1 MNRTAM
7 IEMLHE
13 QGAKP
18 WDVIVIGGGATGL
31 GCAVD
36 AVTRGYKTLL
46 VERSDFAKSTSSK
59 STKLIHGGVRY
70 LANGDFKLVKEAL
83 TERGLLEKNARHLVK
98 NMEFI
103 IPVYSTF
110 DKFFYAAGLKLYD
123 FLSGSL
129 SFGSSS
135 ILSPEK
141 TLEKLPGINPNG
153 LKGGIKYHDGQ
164 FDDARLAINLL
175 QTLGDN
181 QGTALNYM
189 EVKGLI
195 KSKSGIIQGVKV
207 KDLLNNSEYEIFAK
221 VVINATGVFSD
232 AIQQMDNPQ
241 KKASIRPSRGVH
253 IVLPNRFLKASQSLM
268 IPKTSDGRVLFAVP
282 WYNKLIVGTTDTPDE
297 LITDEPVALLHE
309 VDFILQNAA
318 SYLAEKPTRNDILS
332 VFAGLRPLAAGS
344 GNEKKT
350 KEISRSHQV
359 IYSPSGLITVLG
371 GKWTT
376 YRKMAEDTINIAQRI
391 GNLPDIPC
399 QTQNLAIHGNVV
411 NFNSD
416 DPLHI
421 YGSDADEI
429 RSLMALH
436 PSWKEPVHPSFTY
449 SKAEFIWCIRNE
461 MPQTLEDLLSRRT
474 RCLLLDAKATL
485 EIAPQVAQWMA
496 DELNKDDAWI
506 KSQLHEFTQTASCYL
521 ISGLYK

>member
-1 MNRTAM
+1 MMEM
-7 IEMLHE
+7 IHE
-13 QGAKP
+13 QGSKP

-46 VERSDFAKSTSSK
+46 VERSDFAKSTSGK
-59 STKLIHGGVRY
+59 STKLVHGGVRY

-83 TERGLLEKNARHLVK
+83 IERGLLEKNARHLVK
-98 NMEFI
+98 NKEFI

-129 SFGSSS
+129 SFGNST
-135 ILSPEK
+135 ILSPEQ
-141 TLEKLPGINPNG
+141 TLLKLPGINPNG

-164 FDDARLAINLL
+164 FDDARLAVNLV

-189 EVKGLI
+189 EVTGLI
-195 KSKSGIIQGVKV
+195 KSAAGIIQGVKV
-207 KDLLNNSEYEIFAK
+207 KDQLDETEFELMAK
-221 VVINATGVFSD
+221 VVINATGVFTD
-232 AIQQMDNPQ
+232 QVQQMDNPE
-241 KKASIRPSRGVH
+241 KKVSIRPSRGIH
-253 IVLPNRFLKASQSLM
+253 IVLPNRFLPSSQALM

-282 WYNKLIVGTTDTPDE
+282 WHNKLVVGTTDTPAE
-297 LITDEPVALLHE
+297 LITDEPLALLHE

-344 GNEKKT
+344 GEEKKT

-359 IYSPSGLITVLG
+359 IYSPSGLITILG

-376 YRKMAEDTINIAQRI
+376 YRKMAEDTINIARRI

-399 QTQNLAIHGNVV
+399 QTKDLAIHGNVV
-411 NFNSD
+411 HFNPD

-429 RSLMALH
+429 RALMALH
-436 PSWKEPVHPSFTY
+436 PSLKEPVHPSFTY
-449 SKAEFIWCIRNE
+449 TKAEFVWSIRNE

-485 EIAPQVAQWMA
+485 EIAPQVARLMA
-496 DELNKDDAWI
+496 DELKKNDDWVR
-506 KSQLHEFTQTASCYL
+506 SQLHEFNQTASGYL
-521 ISGLYK
+521 ISGLHK

>member
-1 MNRTAM
+1 M
-7 IEMLHE
+7 IEMIHE
-13 QGAKP
+13 QGSKS

-83 TERGLLEKNARHLVK
+83 FERGLLQKNARHLVK
-98 NMEFI
+98 NLEFI

-110 DKFFYAAGLKLYD
+110 DKFFYAAGLKFYD
-123 FLSGSL
+123 FLSGAL
-129 SFGSSS
+129 SFGNST
-135 ILSPEK
+135 ILSPEQ
-141 TLEKLPGINPNG
+141 TLLKLPGINPNG

-164 FDDARLAINLL
+164 FDDARLAVNLL

-189 EVKGLI
+189 EVIGFI
-195 KSKSGIIQGVKV
+195 KSRAGTIQGVKV
-207 KDLLNNSEYEIFAK
+207 KDRLYETEFELMAK
-221 VVINATGVFSD
+221 VVINATGVFTD
-232 AIQQMDNPQ
+232 QIQQMDNPE

-253 IVLPNRFLKASQSLM
+253 IVLPNRFLKASQALM

-282 WYNKLIVGTTDTPDE
+282 WHNKLVVGTTDTPDE
-297 LITDEPVALLHE
+297 LITDEPIALLDE

-318 SYLAEKPTRNDILS
+318 SYLAEKPSHQDILS
-332 VFAGLRPLAAGS
+332 VFAGLRPLAAGN
-344 GNEKKT
+344 GNSQKT

-376 YRKMAEDTINIAQRI
+376 YRKMAEDTLNMARRL
-391 GNLPDIPC
+391 GNLPDRPC
-399 QTQNLAIHGNVV
+399 QTHKLSIHGNVFQ
-411 NFNSD
+411 FNPD

-421 YGSDADEI
+421 YGSEADEI

-449 SKAEFIWCIRNE
+449 TVAELIWSIRHE

-485 EIAPQVAQWMA
+485 EIAPQVALLMA
-496 DELNKDDAWI
+496 NELNKNDDWV
-506 KSQLHEFTQTASCYL
+506 KTQLHEFTQTASGYL
-521 ISGLYK
+521 ISGLHK